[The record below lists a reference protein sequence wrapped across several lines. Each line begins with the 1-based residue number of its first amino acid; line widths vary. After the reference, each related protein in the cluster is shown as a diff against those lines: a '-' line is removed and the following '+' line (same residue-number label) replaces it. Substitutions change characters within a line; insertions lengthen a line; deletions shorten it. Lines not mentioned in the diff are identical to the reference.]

1 MFERT
6 SRDSRAA
13 SVVGDLLKPKLVT
26 SRRGLIR
33 AAAQCAAIGVAGSV
47 AGAERQA
54 LAASTDRKF
63 LYFFARGGWD
73 ATPLDPKFAGDGF
86 SAVGGTDMDAG
97 TVLGQQGNLSW
108 SSGPDRLA
116 MDAYFAAW
124 GHRSAIIRGVNVHS
138 VAHDTGEYWAL
149 TGGGI
154 NTRPDWP
161 TILAA
166 GGATDYPMPHLV
178 FSGPNYPGRLGSAVV
193 RGGGGSLLDLIDG
206 SIMGYSDQNA
216 PAFELSVDAMI
227 DAHVRTR
234 AVRYGVGRTGLAK
247 IRTDAFSD
255 SLDRSTELEGR
266 QFEAGLAGAAA
277 GTLDQA
283 LMALE
288 VMRLGLTRCAM
299 IEIPG
304 GWDTHG
310 GNGAVG
316 GQLDDFFSVLDELQ
330 SHMARTPGLSS
341 EWLADEV
348 VIAAGSELG
357 RTPKFNG
364 AMGRDHWTYTSMF
377 LAGAG
382 IQGDT
387 VAGATDES
395 LLGVPIDL
403 GTGRASNS
411 GVMIGTEHVGA
422 TLLEL
427 GNVDP
432 EEFLPGVPSIRA
444 LIQGA

>member
-1 MFERT
+1 MFNRNKRPR
-6 SRDSRAA
+6 SPAA
-13 SVVGDLLKPKLVT
+13 ELATPPALIT
-26 SRRGLIR
+26 SRRGLIQ
-33 AAAQCAAIGVAGSV
+33 AAARCAAIGVAGSV

-73 ATPLDPKFAGDGF
+73 ATPLDPKFAADGF
-86 SAVGGTDMDAG
+86 SPVGGTDMDAG
-97 TVLGQQGNLSW
+97 TMLGQTGNLTW
-108 SSGPDRLA
+108 SSGPDRTA
-116 MDAYFAAW
+116 MDTYFANW
-124 GHRSAIIRGVNVHS
+124 GYKSALIRGINVHS

-166 GGATDYPMPHLV
+166 NASVEYPMPHLV
-178 FSGPNYPGRLGSAVV
+178 FSGPNYPGQLGAAVV

-206 SIMGYSDQNA
+206 SIMGYADENA

-234 AVRYGVGRTGLAK
+234 AVRYGANRTGLAK
-247 IRTDAFSD
+247 VRSDALLS

-266 QFEAGLAGAAA
+266 QFEAGLSGAASD
-277 GTLDQA
+277 TLDQA

-299 IEIPG
+299 IAIPG

-316 GQLDDFFSVLDELQ
+316 GQLDDFFSVLDELMA
-330 SHMARTPGLSS
+330 HMDRTPGLAS
-341 EWLADEV
+341 EWLSDEV

-382 IQGDT
+382 VQGDT
-387 VAGATDES
+387 VAGETDES
-395 LLGVPIDL
+395 LLALPIDL
-403 GTGRASNS
+403 GTGRPSQS
-411 GVMIGTEHVGA
+411 GTMIGTEHVGA

-427 GNVDP
+427 GNVDSDKY
-432 EEFLPGVPSIRA
+432 LPGVPSIRA